1 LFSFIPSIIIVQF
14 FRRIR
19 LRRTDQIKRP
29 EIQTTDKKKSKLT
42 FPWWCLFIVY
52 GLCFILMG
60 ISSVF
65 IIARGIEFDD
75 LKSQKWLTS
84 ILTGFFSSIILIQP
98 IKVKLFFRILMKL

>member
-1 LFSFIPSIIIVQF
+1 MPTILIVQF

-19 LRRTDQIKRP
+19 TRRTDQIQRSD
-29 EIQTTDKKKSKLT
+29 IQSTDLKKKKKSKLT

-75 LKSQKWLTS
+75 FKSQKWLTS

-98 IKVKLFFRILMKL
+98 IKVKLFFRILTKF